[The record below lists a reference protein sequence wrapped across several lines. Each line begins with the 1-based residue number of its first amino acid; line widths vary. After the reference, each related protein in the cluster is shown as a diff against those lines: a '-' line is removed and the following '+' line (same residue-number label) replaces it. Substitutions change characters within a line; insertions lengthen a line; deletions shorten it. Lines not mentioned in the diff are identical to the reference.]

1 MLTFAGS
8 FKMSRLWPALMLFG
22 FFVPAMASAQITV
35 ELSGESQG
43 GTFSFGGPEGAPLV
57 LAPVPGYM
65 PTNPDQLLKMPR
77 VEADLQLLPEQKE
90 ELQAKLQK
98 LREEFRGKRDEIA
111 KEITPE
117 LPEREREK
125 LNEELAELERELREE
140 IKEAIDDVLLPF
152 QKQRLE
158 QIVAQS
164 KLNNNGSG
172 ALMSDEFAEL
182 LKLTDEQKKE
192 LEKKQQEMQKK
203 LQDEIRDL
211 RRKRQRELVEAVL
224 TKEQLAK
231 LKKLT
236 GDDLAPEEK
245 RERD

>member
-1 MLTFAGS
+1 MP
-8 FKMSRLWPALMLFG
+8 RLLPALAMIVFL
-22 FFVPAMASAQITV
+22 VPAVSSAQITL

-43 GTFSFGGPEGAPLV
+43 GTFSFGGPDGAPLV

-65 PTNPDQLLKMPR
+65 PTAPEQLLKMPR
-77 VEADLQLLPEQKE
+77 VESDLQLLPAQRE

-98 LREEFRGKRDEIA
+98 LREEFRAKRDEIT
-111 KEITPE
+111 KSITPD
-117 LPEREREK
+117 LSEREREE
-125 LNEELAELERELREE
+125 LNKELADLELELREE
-140 IKEAIDDVLLPF
+140 IKEAIDEVLLPF
-152 QKQRLE
+152 QKQRLD

-172 ALMSDEFAEL
+172 ALMSEEFARL

-192 LEKKQQEMQKK
+192 LEKKQQELQKK
-203 LQDEIRDL
+203 LQEEIRDL

-231 LKKLT
+231 LKELI
-236 GDDLAPEEK
+236 GDDLAPQEK
-245 RERD
+245 RD

>member
-1 MLTFAGS
+1 MP
-8 FKMSRLWPALMLFG
+8 RLLVGLVACLFLA
-22 FFVPAMASAQITV
+22 PTAASAQVTI

-65 PTNPDQLLKMPR
+65 PTAPDQLLKMPR
-77 VEADLQLLPEQKE
+77 VEADLQLLPEQRE
-90 ELQAKLQK
+90 ELQSKLQK
-98 LREEFRGKRDEIA
+98 IREKFRAKREEIA

-117 LPEREREK
+117 LSEREREK
-125 LNEELAELERELREE
+125 LNQEIAELEPELRDE
-140 IKEAIDDVLLPF
+140 IKLAIEDVLLPF

-172 ALMSDEFAEL
+172 ALMSEEFARL
-182 LKLTDEQKKE
+182 LKLTDEQKKQ
-192 LEKKQQEMQKK
+192 LEKKQQEIQKK
-203 LQDEIRDL
+203 LQEEIRDL
-211 RRKRQRELVEAVL
+211 HRKRQKELVEAVL

-231 LKKLT
+231 LKELI

-245 RERD
+245 RDRD

>member
-1 MLTFAGS
+1 MP
-8 FKMSRLWPALMLFG
+8 RLLPALTMIVFLI
-22 FFVPAMASAQITV
+22 PAVSSAQITL

-43 GTFSFGGPEGAPLV
+43 GTFSFGGPDGAPLV

-65 PTNPDQLLKMPR
+65 PTAPDQLLKMPR
-77 VEADLQLLPEQKE
+77 VESDLQLLPGQKE

-98 LREEFRGKRDEIA
+98 LREEFRVKREEIA

-117 LPEREREK
+117 LSEREREQ
-125 LNEELAELERELREE
+125 LNKELSDLELELREE
-140 IKEAIDDVLLPF
+140 IKEAIDEVLLPF
-152 QKQRLE
+152 QKQRLD

-172 ALMSDEFAEL
+172 TLMSEEFAKL

-203 LQDEIRDL
+203 LQEEIRDL

-231 LKKLT
+231 LKELT
-236 GDDLAPEEK
+236 GDDLAPPEK
-245 RERD
+245 RD

>member
-1 MLTFAGS
+1 
-8 FKMSRLWPALMLFG
+8 MSRLLAAALTGLIFLAPAVG
-22 FFVPAMASAQITV
+22 SAQITL

-43 GTFSFGGPEGAPLV
+43 GTFSFGGPDGAPLV

-65 PTNPDQLLKMPR
+65 PTAPDQLLKLPR
-77 VEADLQLLPEQKE
+77 VESDLQLLPEQKE

-98 LREEFRGKRDEIA
+98 LREEFRAKRDEIA

-117 LPEREREK
+117 LSEREREK
-125 LNEELAELERELREE
+125 LNEELADLERELREE
-140 IKEAIDDVLLPF
+140 IKEAIDEVLLPF

-172 ALMSDEFAEL
+172 ALVSEEFAKL
-182 LKLTDEQKKE
+182 LQLTDEQKKE

-203 LQDEIRDL
+203 LQEEIRDL

-231 LKKLT
+231 LKKLI